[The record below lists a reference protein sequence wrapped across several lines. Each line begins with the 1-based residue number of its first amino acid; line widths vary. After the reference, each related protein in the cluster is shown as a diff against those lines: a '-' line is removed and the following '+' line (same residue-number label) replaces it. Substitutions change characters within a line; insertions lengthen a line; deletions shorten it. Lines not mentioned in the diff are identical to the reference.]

1 MPEGDTV
8 YRQAKRMNN
17 ALAGQVITRSDF
29 RVPQL
34 ATTDLVGRTL
44 LEVASRGKHL
54 LHRFSDDLTL
64 HTHLRMDGDW
74 QVRSSPFDERRI
86 TNAFEIRAI
95 LGTASA
101 AAVGWRLPVIE
112 LLRTRDEEKAV
123 GHLGP
128 DLLGAD
134 WDPDEAVR
142 RLQANPDSTAA
153 DALMEQR
160 NLAGIG
166 NVFKNELLFLRGL
179 HPDTHVGAIND
190 VRAVVDLAHK
200 LLVANKDR
208 LVRVTTGDPRRGR
221 NVWVYGRAGR
231 ECYRCGTTLRPHT
244 HGVAT
249 QVTSTTFC
257 PRCQPEGGGGR
268 AAVHATSDEPAT

>member
-1 MPEGDTV
+1 VPEGDTV
-8 YRQAKRMNN
+8 YRQAKRMHEV
-17 ALAGQVITRSDF
+17 LAGQVLTRSDF

-34 ATTDLVGRTL
+34 ATTDLVGRTV

-74 QVRSSPFDERRI
+74 EVRSSPFDERRVR
-86 TNAFEIRAI
+86 NSFEIRAV
-95 LGTASA
+95 LGTAQA
-101 AAVGWRLPVIE
+101 TAVGWRLPVIE
-112 LLRTRDEEKAV
+112 LLRTRDEDKAV
-123 GHLGP
+123 GYLGP

-142 RLQANPDSTAA
+142 RLRANPDATAA
-153 DALMEQR
+153 DALLEQR

-179 HPDTHVGAIND
+179 HPDTTVGQIND
-190 VRAVVDLAHK
+190 VRALVDLAHK

-208 LVRVTTGDPRRGR
+208 MKRVTTGDPRPGR

-231 ECYRCGTTLRPHT
+231 ECYRCGTRLLPHK
-244 HGVAT
+244 HGVPT
-249 QVTSTTFC
+249 QTTSTTFC
-257 PRCQPEGGGGR
+257 PRCQPEGSGGR
-268 AAVHATSDEPAT
+268 QPVRSSTDGQTT

>member
-8 YRQAKRMNN
+8 YRQAKRMHV
-17 ALAGQVITRSDF
+17 ALAGHVLTRSDF

-34 ATTDLVGRTL
+34 ATTDLVGRTV

-54 LHRFSDDLTL
+54 LHRFDGGVTL

-74 QVRSSPFDERRI
+74 QVRPSPFDERRVRK
-86 TNAFEIRAI
+86 AFEIRTI
-95 LGTASA
+95 LGTATST
-101 AAVGWRLPVIE
+101 AVGWRLPVVE
-112 LLRTRDEEKAV
+112 LMRTVDEDKSI
-123 GHLGP
+123 GYLGP

-134 WDPDEAVR
+134 WDADEAVR
-142 RLQANPDSTAA
+142 RLRNAPDATAA

-166 NVFKNELLFLRGL
+166 NVFKNELLFLRGI
-179 HPDTHVGAIND
+179 HPDTPVGAITD
-190 VRAVVDLAHK
+190 VPALVALSHK

-208 LVRVTTGDPRRGR
+208 STRVTTGDPRPGR

-231 ECYRCGTTLRPHT
+231 ECYRCGSKLKPHK
-244 HGVAT
+244 HGVPT
-249 QVTSTTFC
+249 QITSTTFC
-257 PRCQPEGGGGR
+257 PRCQPEDSGGR
-268 AAVHATSDEPAT
+268 PAPRV